1 MKQTT
6 INYKISVSN
15 LKMEI
20 IKNNKQ
26 GSALIPVKFKICK
39 LNLENFDNEPDP
51 DAHEGDIGQ
60 SHQLHPII

>member
-1 MKQTT
+1 M
-6 INYKISVSN
+6 SN

>member
-1 MKQTT
+1 MKQTI
-6 INYKISVSN
+6 INYEISVSN

-26 GSALIPVKFKICK
+26 SSALIPEKFKICK
-39 LNLENFDNEPDP
+39 FNLENFDNEPDL

-60 SHQLHPII
+60 SHQLHPTI